1 LYFLLAFYFSIYIEV
16 LIFVFFGKENTMYIQ
31 EITNKHGAT
40 VYHVEDEGCIQEFW
54 SKEQAQ
60 EYIDY
65 VKEIY
70 SHWEEV

>member
-1 LYFLLAFYFSIYIEV
+1 MALAGAN
-16 LIFVFFGKENTMYIQ
+16 LWNNQPTLKGNTMYIQ
-31 EITNKHGAT
+31 EILNKHGAT

>member
-1 LYFLLAFYFSIYIEV
+1 LA
-16 LIFVFFGKENTMYIQ
+16 LAGANRWNNRNQPRKENTMYIQ
-31 EITNKHGAT
+31 EILNKHGAT

>member
-1 LYFLLAFYFSIYIEV
+1 
-16 LIFVFFGKENTMYIQ
+16 MYIQ
-31 EITNKHGAT
+31 EVINKHGAT

-70 SHWEEV
+70 SNWGEV

>member
-1 LYFLLAFYFSIYIEV
+1 
-16 LIFVFFGKENTMYIQ
+16 MYIQ
-31 EITNKHGAT
+31 ESTNKHGAI

-70 SHWEEV
+70 SHWDEV